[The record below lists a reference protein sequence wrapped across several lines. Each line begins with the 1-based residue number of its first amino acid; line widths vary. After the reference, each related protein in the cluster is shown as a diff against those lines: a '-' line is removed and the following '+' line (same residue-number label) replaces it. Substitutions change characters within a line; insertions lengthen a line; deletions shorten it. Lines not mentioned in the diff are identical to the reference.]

1 MSHTFA
7 ENYDVIVIG
16 AGHAGVEAGLA
27 ASRMGCKTLLATINL
42 DMVAFM
48 PCNPSIGGSAK
59 GIVVR
64 EIDALGGEMGHNI
77 DKTYIQMKMLNM
89 GKGPAVRALRAQA
102 DKAEYAAEMKRTVE
116 RQENLT
122 LRQTMIDEILVEDGK
137 VIGVRTATNQK
148 FAAKAVVVTTGTA
161 LRGEIIIGDL
171 KYSSG
176 PNNSLASITL
186 ADNLKELGLEIGRF
200 KTGTPPRVN
209 ARTIN
214 YEETE
219 IQPGDEK
226 PNHFSFLS
234 KDEDYLQDQIPCWLT
249 YTNATSHEIINSN
262 LHRAP
267 MFSGIVKGIG
277 PRYCP
282 SIEDKIVR
290 FADKERH
297 QLFLEP
303 EGRHTDEIYVQ
314 GLSTSLPEDV
324 QQDLIHSIKGLEN
337 AQMMRT
343 GYAIEYDMVM
353 PHQLRATLETKKISG
368 LFTAGQTNGTS
379 GYEEAA
385 GQGIVAGINAA
396 LKVQGKP
403 ELILKRS
410 DGYIG
415 VMIDDLVTKGTVEPY
430 RLLTSRAEYRLIL
443 RHDNADMRLTEI
455 GRQVGLVDDERWQIF
470 QIHKNQ
476 FDNEMKRLESIKLKP
491 VKETNEKVV
500 AMGFKPL
507 TDALTAKEFMRRPD
521 VTYADAVA
529 FIGPAAE
536 ELDAKTIELIET
548 EVKYE
553 GYIAKA
559 LDQVEKMKRMEEK
572 RIPADIDWDDID
584 SIATEARQK
593 FKLISPETIG
603 QASRISG
610 VNPADISILMV
621 YLEGRS
627 RSIAKNRAKE
637 SDGEK

>member
-1 MSHTFA
+1 MTYNFI
-7 ENYDVIVIG
+7 EEYDIIVIG
-16 AGHAGVEAGLA
+16 AGHAGVEASLA
-27 ASRMGCKTLLATINL
+27 ASRMGCKVLLATINIEML
-42 DMVAFM
+42 AFL

-64 EIDALGGEMGHNI
+64 EVDALGGEMAKNI
-77 DKTYIQMKMLNM
+77 DKSYIQMKMLNT

-102 DKAEYAAEMKRTVE
+102 DKELYSKEMRKTVE
-116 RQENLT
+116 NQENLT

-137 VIGVRTATNQK
+137 VIGVRTATHQEYG
-148 FAAKAVVVTTGTA
+148 AKAVIVTTGTA

-176 PNNSLASITL
+176 PNHSLASINL
-186 ADNLKELGLEIGRF
+186 ADNLKNLGLEIGRF
-200 KTGTPPRVN
+200 KTGTPPRVK
-209 ARTIN
+209 ASSIN

-219 IQPGDEK
+219 IQPGDEN
-226 PNHFSFLS
+226 PNHFSYNS
-234 KDEDYLQDQIPCWLT
+234 RDEDYLKDQIPCWLT
-249 YTNATSHEIINSN
+249 YTNSQSHEIINSN

-267 MFSGIVKGIG
+267 MFTGVVKGVG

-303 EGRHTDEIYVQ
+303 EGRNTEEVYVQ

-324 QQDLIHSIKGLEN
+324 QRDLVHSIRGLEN
-337 AQMMRT
+337 AEMMRT
-343 GYAIEYDMVM
+343 GYAIEYDMVL

-385 GQGIVAGINAA
+385 GQGIIAGINAA
-396 LKVQGKP
+396 LKIQGKP

-455 GRQVGLVDDERWQIF
+455 GREVGLVDDERWARF
-470 QIHKNQ
+470 ETKKYQ
-476 FDNEMKRLESIKLKP
+476 FENEMKRLDSIKLKP
-491 VKETNEKVV
+491 VKETNEKV
-500 AMGFKPL
+500 AALGFKPL
-507 TDALTAKEFMRRPD
+507 TDAVTAKEFLRRPEVSYQD
-521 VTYADAVA
+521 VVN

-536 ELDAKTIELIET
+536 ELDDKIIELIET
-548 EVKYE
+548 EIKYE
-553 GYIAKA
+553 GYISKA

-572 RIPADIDWDDID
+572 RIPANIDWDDID

-593 FKLISPETIG
+593 FKLINPETIG

-621 YLEGRS
+621 YLEGKS
-627 RSIAKNRAKE
+627 RSISKNK
-637 SDGEK
+637 

>member
-1 MSHTFA
+1 MTYNFI
-7 ENYDVIVIG
+7 EEYDIIVIG
-16 AGHAGVEAGLA
+16 AGHAGVEASLA
-27 ASRMGCKTLLATINL
+27 ASRMGCKVLLATINIEML
-42 DMVAFM
+42 AFL

-64 EIDALGGEMGHNI
+64 EVDALGGEMAKNI
-77 DKTYIQMKMLNM
+77 DKSYIQMKMLNT

-102 DKAEYAAEMKRTVE
+102 DKELYSKEMRKTVE
-116 RQENLT
+116 NQENLT

-137 VIGVRTATNQK
+137 VIGVRTATHQEYGAN
-148 FAAKAVVVTTGTA
+148 AVIVTTGTA

-176 PNNSLASITL
+176 PNHSLASINL
-186 ADNLKELGLEIGRF
+186 ADNLKNLGLEIGRF
-200 KTGTPPRVN
+200 KTGTPPRVK
-209 ARTIN
+209 ASSIN

-219 IQPGDEK
+219 IQPGDEN
-226 PNHFSFLS
+226 PNHFSYNS
-234 KDEDYLQDQIPCWLT
+234 RDEDYLKDQIPCWLT
-249 YTNATSHEIINSN
+249 YTNSQSHEIINSN

-267 MFSGIVKGIG
+267 MFTGVVKGVG

-303 EGRHTDEIYVQ
+303 EGRNTEEVYVQ

-324 QQDLIHSIKGLEN
+324 QRDLVHSIKGLEN
-337 AQMMRT
+337 AEMMRT
-343 GYAIEYDMVM
+343 GYAIEYDMVL

-396 LKVQGKP
+396 LKIQGKP

-455 GRQVGLVDDERWQIF
+455 GREVGLVDDERWARF
-470 QIHKNQ
+470 ETKKYQ
-476 FDNEMKRLESIKLKP
+476 FENEMKRLDSIKLKP
-491 VKETNEKVV
+491 VKETNEKV
-500 AMGFKPL
+500 AALGFKPL
-507 TDALTAKEFMRRPD
+507 TDAVTAKEFLRRPEVSYQD
-521 VTYADAVA
+521 VVN

-536 ELDAKTIELIET
+536 ELDDKIIELIET
-548 EVKYE
+548 EIKYE
-553 GYIAKA
+553 GYISKA

-572 RIPADIDWDDID
+572 RIPANIDWDDID

-593 FKLISPETIG
+593 FKLINPETIG

-610 VNPADISILMV
+610 VNPADMSILMV
-621 YLEGRS
+621 YLEGKS
-627 RSIAKNRAKE
+627 RSISKNQEKE
-637 SDGEK
+637 S

>member
-1 MSHTFA
+1 MTHTFA

-64 EIDALGGEMGHNI
+64 EIDALGGEMGRNI

-102 DKAEYAAEMKRTVE
+102 DKVEYAAEMKRTVE

-148 FAAKAVVVTTGTA
+148 FSAKAVVVTTGTA

-214 YEETE
+214 YEDTE

-249 YTNATSHEIINSN
+249 YTNATSHEIINNN

-303 EGRHTDEIYVQ
+303 EGRNTDEIYVQ

-324 QQDLIHSIKGLEN
+324 QQNLIHSIKGLEN

-455 GRQVGLVDDERWQIF
+455 GRQVGLVDDERWQVF

-491 VKETNEKVV
+491 IKETNEKVV

-536 ELDAKTIELIET
+536 DLDAKTIELIET

-627 RSIAKNRAKE
+627 RSIAKNRDK
-637 SDGEK
+637 K